1 MLSITGPIAILL
13 WMAMVIAG
21 AVLCR
26 RLRPNQRELSRKIVH
41 IGTGA
46 VVPLAWFFEI
56 PFVVALPVAAVI
68 TVVTTINHQWR
79 FIPAVEDVDR
89 NSYGTIAY
97 GIAITTLLLL
107 FWPTRADA
115 VSAGVLV
122 MALGDGLAGL
132 IGRNVASPKWVLFGQ
147 TKSSVGTMTM
157 AVVSGLVLI
166 GLARWSGA
174 DLSLPAALGMVAMA
188 TGLEQLSWSG
198 LDNLSVPLS
207 VGVLWSQ
214 LVIRT
219 KALMLRR

>member
-1 MLSITGPIAILL
+1 
-13 WMAMVIAG
+13 MVTAG

-26 RLRPNQRELSRKIVH
+26 RLQPNQRELSRKIVH

-46 VVPLAWFFEI
+46 VVPLAWFFQI
-56 PFVVALPVAAVI
+56 PFVVALPVAAVS
-68 TVVTTINHQWR
+68 TVVTAMNHQWR

-97 GIAITTLLLL
+97 GVAITTLLLL
-107 FWPTRADA
+107 FWPGRADA

-132 IGRNVASPKWVLFGQ
+132 IGRNVNSPKWVLFGQ
-147 TKSSVGTMTM
+147 TKSSIGTMTM
-157 AVVSGLVLI
+157 AVVSSLVLI
-166 GLARWSGA
+166 GLAQWSGA

-188 TGLEQLSWSG
+188 TGLEQLSWGG

-214 LVIRT
+214 V
-219 KALMLRR
+219 MV

>member
-1 MLSITGPIAILL
+1 
-13 WMAMVIAG
+13 MVTAG

-26 RLRPNQRELSRKIVH
+26 RLRPNQQELSRKIVH

-214 LVIRT
+214 LMV
-219 KALMLRR
+219 

>member
-1 MLSITGPIAILL
+1 MLPITGPIAILL

-97 GIAITTLLLL
+97 GIAITMLLLL

-214 LVIRT
+214 LVI
-219 KALMLRR
+219 

>member
-1 MLSITGPIAILL
+1 MLPITGPIAILL
-13 WMAMVIAG
+13 WMAMVVAG

-132 IGRNVASPKWVLFGQ
+132 IGRNVDSPKWVLFGQ

-174 DLSLPAALGMVAMA
+174 DLSLPAALGMVTMA

-214 LVIRT
+214 LVV
-219 KALMLRR
+219 

>member
-1 MLSITGPIAILL
+1 
-13 WMAMVIAG
+13 MVTSG

-147 TKSSVGTMTM
+147 TKSSVGTITM
-157 AVVSGLVLI
+157 AVVSSLVLI
-166 GLARWSGA
+166 GLAQWSGA

-188 TGLEQLSWSG
+188 TGLEQLSWGG

-214 LVIRT
+214 LMV
-219 KALMLRR
+219 

>member
-1 MLSITGPIAILL
+1 
-13 WMAMVIAG
+13 MVVAG

-132 IGRNVASPKWVLFGQ
+132 IGRNVESPKWVLFGQ

-214 LVIRT
+214 LVV
-219 KALMLRR
+219 

>member
-1 MLSITGPIAILL
+1 MLPITGPIAILL
-13 WMAMVIAG
+13 WMAMVVAG

-132 IGRNVASPKWVLFGQ
+132 IGRKVASPKWVLFGQ

-157 AVVSGLVLI
+157 AVVSDLVLI
-166 GLARWSGA
+166 CLARWSGA

-188 TGLEQLSWSG
+188 TGLEQLSWRG

-214 LVIRT
+214 LVV
-219 KALMLRR
+219 

>member
-1 MLSITGPIAILL
+1 MLSITGPIAILT

-46 VVPLAWFFEI
+46 VVPLAWSFGI
-56 PFVVALPVAAVI
+56 PSVVALPVAAVI
-68 TVVTTINHQWR
+68 TVLTTINHQWR

-132 IGRNVASPKWVLFGQ
+132 VGRNVASPKWVLFGQ

-188 TGLEQLSWSG
+188 TGLEQLSWRG

-214 LVIRT
+214 LVV
-219 KALMLRR
+219 

>member
-1 MLSITGPIAILL
+1 MLT
-13 WMAMVIAG
+13 AG

-214 LVIRT
+214 LVV
-219 KALMLRR
+219 

>member
-1 MLSITGPIAILL
+1 
-13 WMAMVIAG
+13 MVTAG

-207 VGVLWSQ
+207 VGMLWSQ
-214 LVIRT
+214 LVV
-219 KALMLRR
+219 

>member
-1 MLSITGPIAILL
+1 
-13 WMAMVIAG
+13 MVVAG

-157 AVVSGLVLI
+157 AAVSGLVLI

-214 LVIRT
+214 LVV
-219 KALMLRR
+219 

>member
-1 MLSITGPIAILL
+1 MLPITGPIAILT

-68 TVVTTINHQWR
+68 TVLTTINHQWR

-214 LVIRT
+214 LVV
-219 KALMLRR
+219 

>member
-132 IGRNVASPKWVLFGQ
+132 VGRNVVSPKWVLFGQ

-188 TGLEQLSWSG
+188 TGLEQLSWRG

-214 LVIRT
+214 LVV
-219 KALMLRR
+219 

>member
-1 MLSITGPIAILL
+1 
-13 WMAMVIAG
+13 MVVAG

-174 DLSLPAALGMVAMA
+174 DLSLPAALGMVAIA

-214 LVIRT
+214 LVV
-219 KALMLRR
+219 

>member
-1 MLSITGPIAILL
+1 
-13 WMAMVIAG
+13 MVTAG

-68 TVVTTINHQWR
+68 TVVTTINYQWR

-214 LVIRT
+214 LVV
-219 KALMLRR
+219 

>member
-1 MLSITGPIAILL
+1 
-13 WMAMVIAG
+13 MVIAG
-21 AVLCR
+21 AMLCR

-56 PFVVALPVAAVI
+56 PFVVALPVASVI
-68 TVVTTINHQWR
+68 TVVTTMNHKWR

-132 IGRNVASPKWVLFGQ
+132 IGRNVESPKWVLFGQ

-157 AVVSGLVLI
+157 AVVSSLVLI
-166 GLARWSGA
+166 GLARWSGT
-174 DLSLPAALGMVAMA
+174 DLSLPATLGMVAIA
-188 TGLEQLSWSG
+188 TGLEQLSWGG

-207 VGVLWSQ
+207 VGMLWSQ
-214 LVIRT
+214 LVV
-219 KALMLRR
+219 

>member
-1 MLSITGPIAILL
+1 
-13 WMAMVIAG
+13 MVIVG

-68 TVVTTINHQWR
+68 TVVTTINHKWR

-188 TGLEQLSWSG
+188 TGLEQLSWRG

-214 LVIRT
+214 LVV
-219 KALMLRR
+219 

>member
-1 MLSITGPIAILL
+1 
-13 WMAMVIAG
+13 MVVAG

-147 TKSSVGTMTM
+147 TESSVGTVTM
-157 AVVSGLVLI
+157 AGVSSLVLI

-188 TGLEQLSWSG
+188 TGLEQLSWRG

-214 LVIRT
+214 LVV
-219 KALMLRR
+219 

>member
-1 MLSITGPIAILL
+1 
-13 WMAMVIAG
+13 MVIAG

-147 TKSSVGTMTM
+147 TKSSVGTTTM

-214 LVIRT
+214 LVV
-219 KALMLRR
+219 

>member
-1 MLSITGPIAILL
+1 
-13 WMAMVIAG
+13 MVIAG
-21 AVLCR
+21 AMLCR

-214 LVIRT
+214 LVV
-219 KALMLRR
+219 

>member
-1 MLSITGPIAILL
+1 
-13 WMAMVIAG
+13 MVIAG
-21 AVLCR
+21 AMLCR

-174 DLSLPAALGMVAMA
+174 DLSLPAALGMVTMA

-214 LVIRT
+214 LVV
-219 KALMLRR
+219 

>member
-1 MLSITGPIAILL
+1 MLPITGPIAILI

-46 VVPLAWFFEI
+46 VVPLAWFFGI

-214 LVIRT
+214 LVV
-219 KALMLRR
+219 

>member
-1 MLSITGPIAILL
+1 LLSITGPIAILT
-13 WMAMVIAG
+13 WMVMVIAG

-97 GIAITTLLLL
+97 GISITTLLLL

-132 IGRNVASPKWVLFGQ
+132 VGRNVESPKWVLFGQ
-147 TKSSVGTMTM
+147 TKSSIGTMTM

-207 VGVLWSQ
+207 VGMLWSQ
-214 LVIRT
+214 LVV
-219 KALMLRR
+219 

>member
-1 MLSITGPIAILL
+1 MLSFTGPIVILI
-13 WMAMVIAG
+13 WMAMVVAG

-46 VVPLAWFFEI
+46 VVPLAWFFQI

-68 TVVTTINHQWR
+68 TVLTAMNHQWR
-79 FIPAVEDVDR
+79 LIPAVEDVDR

-132 IGRNVASPKWVLFGQ
+132 IGHNVESPKWVLFGQ

-157 AVVSGLVLI
+157 AVVSSLVLI

-188 TGLEQLSWSG
+188 TGLEQLSWGG

-214 LVIRT
+214 LVI
-219 KALMLRR
+219 

>member
-1 MLSITGPIAILL
+1 
-13 WMAMVIAG
+13 MVVAG

-107 FWPTRADA
+107 FWPTQADA

-132 IGRNVASPKWVLFGQ
+132 IGRTVDSPKWVLFGQ

-157 AVVSGLVLI
+157 AVVSSLVLI
-166 GLARWSGA
+166 GLAQWSGA

-188 TGLEQLSWSG
+188 TGLEQLSWGG

-214 LVIRT
+214 LMV
-219 KALMLRR
+219 

>member
-1 MLSITGPIAILL
+1 
-13 WMAMVIAG
+13 MVVAG

-132 IGRNVASPKWVLFGQ
+132 IGRNVESPKWVLFGQ

-157 AVVSGLVLI
+157 AVVSSLVLI
-166 GLARWSGA
+166 GLAQWSGA

-188 TGLEQLSWSG
+188 TGLEQLSWGG

-214 LVIRT
+214 LMV
-219 KALMLRR
+219 

>member
-1 MLSITGPIAILL
+1 
-13 WMAMVIAG
+13 MVVAG
-21 AVLCR
+21 AVMCR

-132 IGRNVASPKWVLFGQ
+132 VGRNVVSPKWVLFGQ

-214 LVIRT
+214 LVV
-219 KALMLRR
+219 

>member
-13 WMAMVIAG
+13 WMAMVVAG

-174 DLSLPAALGMVAMA
+174 DLSLPATLGMVAMA

-214 LVIRT
+214 LVV
-219 KALMLRR
+219 

>member
-1 MLSITGPIAILL
+1 
-13 WMAMVIAG
+13 MVVAG

-56 PFVVALPVAAVI
+56 PFVVALPVAVVI
-68 TVVTTINHQWR
+68 PVVTTINHQWR

-214 LVIRT
+214 LVV
-219 KALMLRR
+219 

>member
-1 MLSITGPIAILL
+1 
-13 WMAMVIAG
+13 MVIAG

-26 RLRPNQRELSRKIVH
+26 RLRPNQRELGRKIVH

-56 PFVVALPVAAVI
+56 PFVVALPVASVI
-68 TVVTTINHQWR
+68 TIVTTINHQWR

-188 TGLEQLSWSG
+188 TGLEQLSWRG

-214 LVIRT
+214 LVV
-219 KALMLRR
+219 

>member
-1 MLSITGPIAILL
+1 
-13 WMAMVIAG
+13 MVIAG

-147 TKSSVGTMTM
+147 NKSSVGTMTM

-214 LVIRT
+214 LVV
-219 KALMLRR
+219 

>member
-1 MLSITGPIAILL
+1 MTGPIAILI
-13 WMAMVIAG
+13 WMAMVTAG
-21 AVLCR
+21 AVSCR

-97 GIAITTLLLL
+97 GVAITTLLWL
-107 FWPTRADA
+107 FWPGRADA

-132 IGRNVASPKWVLFGQ
+132 IGRNVDSPKWVLFGQ
-147 TKSSVGTMTM
+147 TKSSVGTITM
-157 AVVSGLVLI
+157 AVVSSLVLI
-166 GLARWSGA
+166 GLAQWSGA

-214 LVIRT
+214 LVV
-219 KALMLRR
+219 

>member
-1 MLSITGPIAILL
+1 
-13 WMAMVIAG
+13 MVIAG

-68 TVVTTINHQWR
+68 TVATTINHQWR

-97 GIAITTLLLL
+97 GIAITTLLLM

-188 TGLEQLSWSG
+188 TGLEQLSWRG

-214 LVIRT
+214 MVV
-219 KALMLRR
+219 

>member
-1 MLSITGPIAILL
+1 
-13 WMAMVIAG
+13 MVIAG

-214 LVIRT
+214 LVV
-219 KALMLRR
+219 

>member
-1 MLSITGPIAILL
+1 
-13 WMAMVIAG
+13 MVTAG

-26 RLRPNQRELSRKIVH
+26 RLRPNQQELSRKIVH

-89 NSYGTIAY
+89 DSYGTIAY

-107 FWPTRADA
+107 FWPSRADA

-214 LVIRT
+214 LVV
-219 KALMLRR
+219 